1 MLFVYFIDELPE
13 PLTMRSFLEFL
24 NQKLVVEKEQ
34 IPCFRYA
41 LPAAQLSS
49 FEFCGFIRGA
59 TNLCYE
65 ASPELDKEIIELNK
79 IAVPPDDELA
89 ALLDQENA
97 GGCQLI
103 QAAQYS
109 GILPGGENQSETLL
123 DDEGWE
129 ELERRNLEMREKEK
143 KKKKKKQSST
153 FKEKIFR
160 ESSDESGS
168 EDESKRKSESGEKE
182 ELPEEYVELMRK
194 EKKRQR
200 KLKEKKDQNKRRR
213 QIRKML

>member
-143 KKKKKKQSST
+143 KKKKKQSST

>member
-143 KKKKKKQSST
+143 KKKKQSST

>member
-1 MLFVYFIDELPE
+1 MLFVYFIDERPE
-13 PLTMRSFLEFL
+13 PLTMRSFLEVL

-143 KKKKKKQSST
+143 KKKQSST

>member
-143 KKKKKKQSST
+143 KKKKKQSST

-213 QIRKML
+213 QIRKIL